1 MPSLYTIDIYSG
13 QPCKAS
19 RPLELPMLSQAE
31 WNAFVGDFNTIIMDE
46 YVRGSRRKLF
56 AQASGRVDTV
66 SKQMQGLCHRVS
78 LLWEVAHG
86 LGLTFS
92 TEATWKSNIR
102 CACE

>member
-1 MPSLYTIDIYSG
+1 
-13 QPCKAS
+13 
-19 RPLELPMLSQAE
+19 MLSQAE